1 MLVMKY
7 NFELLK
13 EIAEHCGKTYNTEIS
28 KAIKNGEKITTGDV
42 VLFLGMFTDG
52 ILGGFVS
59 ETKVDYKELCTDY
72 VNFLQKTLEQLGER
86 KSVNREVE
94 GVNSNS

>member
-1 MLVMKY
+1 MLAMKY

-52 ILGGFVS
+52 ILGGFAK
-59 ETKVDYKELCTDY
+59 ETKIDYTDY
-72 VNFLQKTLEQLGER
+72 INFLQKTLEQLGEG